1 MKAVAMEFNK
11 VRRRKVWL
19 IVALMI
25 SVQLVWA
32 LWAFRNMNA
41 LDLKQG
47 WQYCLYRFPMLN
59 AIMVPVIAAVVA
71 SRLSDVEHKG
81 NTLKLLKTI
90 MPAGQL
96 FDAKFLCGSV
106 YILAAVVLQVL
117 IMVISGHLKGFEGA
131 VPVSRLGYYLLF
143 TTAVSLTILLLQQ
156 VLSLLFAN
164 QMVPLTVGLIGG
176 FAGLFIMFF
185 PQNLERFILWGYYG
199 VLMFVRLDWQ
209 QATRICHYYWS
220 PIDWT
225 GFITL
230 VVIFC
235 AIYIIGRSLF
245 VRKEI

>member
-1 MKAVAMEFNK
+1 MRAIVMEFYK

-32 LWAFRNMNA
+32 LWSFRNMDA

-47 WQYCLYRFPMLN
+47 WQYCLFQFPMLN
-59 AIMVPVIAAVVA
+59 AIMMPVIAAVVA
-71 SRLSDVEHKG
+71 SRLSDIEHKG
-81 NTLKLLKTI
+81 NTFKLLKTV

-96 FDAKFLCGSV
+96 FDAKFLCGAV
-106 YILAAVVLQVL
+106 YMLAAAVLQVL
-117 IMVISGHLKGFEGA
+117 IIVISGHLKGFEGP
-131 VPVSRLGYYLLF
+131 VPVFKLGYYLLF

-156 VLSLLFAN
+156 VLSLLFVN

-185 PQNLERFILWGYYG
+185 PQNLEKLILWGYYG

-209 QATRICHYYWS
+209 QATRICHYYWV
-220 PIDWT
+220 PIDWS

-230 VVIFC
+230 MVIFC
-235 AIYIIGRSLF
+235 AIYSIGRSLF
-245 VRKEI
+245 VGKEM